1 LDSAEAIIASRRRLT
16 AGVNFARKMESEG
29 GCGVIGAACSVPIE
43 GRYILQSLTQMKNRG
58 NGKGGGIAAVGLS
71 PEHLDVSER
80 VLREDYLVQV
90 AYLNPSSREDV
101 EDQFINPHFEVHS
114 GGEVPRVKDYRS
126 IPGLEVKPPEVYRYF
141 CRVKRELLDRFV
153 EREGLHDVPIQQ
165 VEDEFV
171 YQNTYE
177 LNRKFYSSLGEKK
190 AFVLSHGKDQIVLK
204 IVGYGDQV
212 IKYYELEDFPAHVW
226 IGHHRY
232 PTKGRVWH
240 PGGAHPFIGLNEA
253 LVHNGDFSNYYSITE
268 YLAQRK
274 VYPLFLTDT
283 EVAVYLFDL
292 WSRVYRYPLEY
303 VIEAMAPTTERDFWM
318 LPDEKREVYRQI
330 QAAHIHGS
338 PDGPWFFLVAR
349 HEPSEK
355 KYQLLGITDTSM
367 LRPQV
372 FALQDGRV
380 KIGLVASER
389 QAINAMLRSL
399 SQDGRIPCSF
409 ADAYW
414 VARGGSYTDG
424 GAFIFSVSYADET
437 KGFSCTDKFG
447 KQITVPSGKEHFT
460 GCKASH
466 RFDGPPASEISPET
480 GSPQKLFAQLSQA
493 FKDFEYEKCSS
504 ALEEMVSR
512 SSEDGRAFAI
522 EAITML
528 HDRCYDIGAKKRS
541 SICELTERSL
551 TRIFEGIGEAGS
563 NFGHLYTLVRWNSRR
578 RLESPHSSATLVID
592 AVDFPQDGNESVAR
606 FIVDSYHGGWRKFV
620 VFNCR
625 GHRFIGNGLGPNS
638 DGVRIDVYGDS
649 GDYLGSGLDGAQ
661 VHVHGSAQDQVG
673 QIMKTGKLVV
683 HGDVGQ
689 TFMYAA
695 KGGEVYVLGDAA
707 GRPLINAVGRPRV
720 VINGTCLDYL
730 AESFM
735 AGDPLNGGGF
745 AVLNGIKTVD
755 GRLVELETPFPGGNL
770 FSLASGGA
778 IYVRDPGFKL
788 EENQLNGGK
797 FTKLKEDDWRLIYP
811 ILEENERLF
820 GIRIED
826 LLTVDGLRKAPE
838 IVYRK
843 IAAVKPKELE

>member
-1 LDSAEAIIASRRRLT
+1 MT
-16 AGVNFARKMESEG
+16 AVNFARKIESEG

-43 GRYILQSLTQMKNRG
+43 GRHILQSLTQMKNRG

-71 PEHLDVSER
+71 AEHLGVSGR
-80 VLREDYLVQV
+80 VLKEDYLVQV
-90 AYLNPSSREDV
+90 AYLDPSSRKDV
-101 EDQFINPHFEVHS
+101 ENQFISPHFEVHS
-114 GGEVPRVKDYRS
+114 RGEVPRVKDYRS
-126 IPGLEVKPPEVYRYF
+126 IPGLEVEPPQVYRYF
-141 CRVKRELLDRFV
+141 CRVKHEILDRFV
-153 EREGLHDVPIQQ
+153 ECAGLHDVPIQQ

-212 IKYYELEDFPAHVW
+212 VKYYRLEDFPAHVW

-240 PGGAHPFIGLNEA
+240 PGGAHPFVGLNEA

-268 YLAQRK
+268 YLAQRRI
-274 VYPLFLTDT
+274 YPLFLTDT

-318 LPDEKREVYRQI
+318 LPGEKREIYRQI

-349 HEPSEK
+349 NEPNEK

-372 FALQDGRV
+372 FALQEGRV

-399 SQDGRIPCSF
+399 SQEGRIPCSF
-409 ADAYW
+409 ADEYW

-424 GAFIFSVSYADET
+424 GAFIFSVSYDNEP
-437 KGFSCTDKFG
+437 KGLSCTDKFG
-447 KQITVPSGKEHFT
+447 KPITVPSGKEHFT
-460 GCKASH
+460 VGEGYTSS
-466 RFDGPPASEISPET
+466 GPPTLTTFPGDSSPL
-480 GSPQKLFAQLSQA
+480 KLFTQLSQA

-504 ALEEMVSR
+504 ALEEIASK
-512 SSEDGRAFAI
+512 SSDDGRAFAI
-522 EAITML
+522 ETITML

-541 SICELTERSL
+541 SIYELTERSL
-551 TRIFEGIGEAGS
+551 TKIFEGIGEAGS
-563 NFGHLYTLVRWNSRR
+563 SSSHLHTLVKWNSRG
-578 RLESPHSSATLVID
+578 RLEGPYSSSATLVID

-606 FIVDSYHGGWRKFV
+606 FIVNSYRMGWRKFI

-625 GHRFIGNGLGPNS
+625 GHRFIANGLGPDSN
-638 DGVRIDVYGDS
+638 GVRIDVYGDS
-649 GDYLGSGLDGAQ
+649 GDYLGSGLDGAH
-661 VHVHGSAQDQVG
+661 VHVHGPAQDQVG

-695 KGGEVYVLGDAA
+695 KGGEVYILGDAA

-745 AVLNGIKTVD
+745 AVLNGIKIVD
-755 GRLVELETPFPGGNL
+755 GRLVELQTPYPGGNL

-778 IYVRDPGFKL
+778 IYVRDPGLKV

-811 ILEENERLF
+811 ILDENERLF
-820 GIRIED
+820 GIKIED
-826 LLTVDGLRKAPE
+826 LLTVDGLRRAPE
-838 IVYRK
+838 LVYRK